1 MQKNIF
7 LIQVLFVI
15 FFPNNPEGE
24 KKNKKKINEKQ
35 NSKEQLFLGVDT
47 IKLHHWN

>member
-24 KKNKKKINEKQ
+24 KKNKKKNKWKTEFKRAII
-35 NSKEQLFLGVDT
+35 SGRG
-47 IKLHHWN
+47 HY